1 MHTPALVAWQLADG
15 KRGHERQSEGLLAAL
30 AQRCALATYRVPV
43 RGTRGAYLGEALRG
57 RFPAGDAL
65 PRPDLLIGAGRATQ
79 LALVAARRAHG
90 GRSVYLMRPALPW
103 HCFDVC
109 IVPRHDAPP
118 ARPDVLVSE
127 GPLNPVAPAA
137 TRQAD
142 LGLILLGGPSAHHAW
157 DQAAIVSQVRRIL
170 AAAPGLDWHLADSRR
185 SPPDLGRAL
194 AALAGPRVRYVA
206 ATAAPPDWLPAQL
219 ARAAQVWVSADSM
232 AMLYEALSSGAC
244 VGLIDV
250 PPRRHDRI
258 TAVAADLLR
267 RGWVAPVGTPA
278 PAMPPVVL
286 AEAKRCAAA
295 LLERWPELVR

>member
-30 AQRCALATYRVPV
+30 AQRCTLATLPRCGP
-43 RGTRGAYLGEALRG
+43 RTHGAYLGEICAAAA
-57 RFPAGDAL
+57 AGDGL

-79 LALVAARRAHG
+79 PALVAARRAHG

-103 HCFDVC
+103 RCFDAC
-109 IVPRHDAPP
+109 IVPRHDAPL
-118 ARPDVLVSE
+118 ARRRPRERRTAEPDRTGSH
-127 GPLNPVAPAA
+127 PP
-137 TRQAD
+137 AD

-157 DQAAIVSQVRRIL
+157 DEAAVLTQVRQIL
-170 AAAPGLDWHLADSRR
+170 ATAPRHEWRLADSRR
-185 SPPDLGRAL
+185 SPPGLGHAL
-194 AALAGPRVRYVA
+194 AALAGPRVHYVA
-206 ATAAPPDWLPAQL
+206 AATAPSDWLPAHL
-219 ARAAQVWVSADSM
+219 ARAAEVWVSADSM

-250 PPRRHDRI
+250 PPRRRDRI

-267 RGWVAPVGTPA
+267 RGWVAPVGTALPA
-278 PAMPPVVL
+278 RPPVVL
-286 AEAKRCAAA
+286 AEAARCAAA

>member
-1 MHTPALVAWQLADG
+1 MHAPALVAWQLADG

-30 AQRCALATYRVPV
+30 AQRCTLATYRVAV
-43 RGTRGAYLGEALRG
+43 RATHGAYLGEILRG
-57 RFPAGDAL
+57 RFAAGDGL

-79 LALVAARRAHG
+79 PALVAARRAHG

-103 HCFDVC
+103 RCFDAC

-118 ARPDVLVSE
+118 TRADVLVSE
-127 GPLNPVAPAA
+127 GPLNPVVPAA
-137 TRQAD
+137 ARQAD

-157 DQAAIVSQVRRIL
+157 DEAAVLTQVRQIL
-170 AAAPGLDWHLADSRR
+170 ATAPGHEWRLADSRR
-185 SPPDLGRAL
+185 SPPGLGRAL
-194 AALAGPRVRYVA
+194 AALAGPRVHYVA
-206 ATAAPPDWLPAQL
+206 AATAPADWLPAHL
-219 ARAAQVWVSADSM
+219 ARAAEVWVSADSM

-250 PPRRHDRI
+250 PPRRRDRI

-267 RGWVAPVGTPA
+267 RGWVAPVGTALPA
-278 PAMPPVVL
+278 RPPVVL
-286 AEAKRCAAA
+286 AEAARCAAA